1 MITNI
6 EGTLEVNEVKL
17 QWSKFAEHRYTHIT
31 PEERIQEYWF
41 NHPVHKGLEVS
52 SLGRVYRKR
61 YNDARGQAR
70 GGRVLV
76 PNNIGK
82 GYLQVHYTE
91 NGKEKPLLVHR
102 LVLETFGDRVDSD
115 ELEVDHIVATPSD
128 NRYVNLQWLP
138 SEENLAKARRNGSKF
153 GYWQLFSILTMREKD
168 FTTKEIALR
177 FYDPEDRESTDV
189 RKATKKGIT
198 ISDVEAVLYRGAY
211 TGIVSQVVKDYP
223 YLREALR
230 SKSLEMIE

>member
-17 QWSKFAEHRYTHIT
+17 QWSEFAEHQYTHIT
-31 PEERIQEYWF
+31 PEERIREYWF

-76 PNNIGK
+76 PNNNGR
-82 GYLQVHYTE
+82 GYLQVRYTE

-102 LVLETFGDRVDSD
+102 LVLETFGNRVDSE
-115 ELEVDHIVATPSD
+115 ELEADHINATPSD
-128 NRYVNLQWLP
+128 NRHVNLQWLNRKD
-138 SEENLAKARRNGSKF
+138 NLAKARMNGSKF
-153 GYWQLFSILTMREKD
+153 EYWQLFSILTMREKD

-177 FYDPEDRESTDV
+177 FYDLEDRESTDV

-198 ISDVEAVLYRGAY
+198 VSDVEAILYRGAY

-223 YLREALR
+223 YLRKVLK